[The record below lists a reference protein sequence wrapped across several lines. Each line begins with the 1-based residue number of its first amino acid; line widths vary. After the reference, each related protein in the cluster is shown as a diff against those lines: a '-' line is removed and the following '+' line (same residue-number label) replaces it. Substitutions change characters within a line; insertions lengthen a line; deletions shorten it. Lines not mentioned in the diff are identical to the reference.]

1 MKNSL
6 SLACCAL
13 MLTCLLASCRQKVV
27 MYSLVELTDSTCL
40 QLTRWSVLGVLP
52 ARDTLQERFLG
63 LDHMKEAGLS
73 DDGHGLTE
81 GDFCKTPYIFTKG
94 GLAGSAGP
102 ITVRQVASSEPI
114 IDIATAFSKK
124 GEPFEPAK
132 GAAVYL
138 SAQLAST
145 VDETVFLTTRSSNGI
160 KVWLNGDSIYHS
172 YEFKGFEM
180 TASEFLPLRLKKG
193 LNQLVIKRVNHGLPW
208 LFEGKLCRR
217 PKLAEAY
224 QLKTT
229 HFLLSNPLAG
239 DSLFLLSNPAKDL
252 DTTLH
257 CEIRDLDGNVQLAW
271 TADTASQ
278 GGVNIQHLKP
288 QAAYVFQFRAGNR
301 LFMHPFY
308 VGDPDLA
315 LVNYRAKALKHFG
328 PGYDTCEVGSY
339 LFRLA
344 FLLDHPSR
352 KDDWWWS
359 FKVAAVLVEL
369 DRILNN
375 FEKQQSLYQHSFGIQ
390 YRTYRSNVD
399 DSLQRYLLIQ
409 PYEVDPDTALPLVV
423 VIRPFIENL
432 HPFLASPQLARY
444 WSLTYATYL
453 ANTYHVTIMMP
464 EARMSLNEPMDEAIE
479 SDILQAIE
487 HVQAA
492 VKIDKQRIFLHGNC
506 SAGFR
511 CLMLACRHPE
521 LFAAV
526 GLYAPVYEMKARTAW
541 ESASVPKEHLKQLSH
556 TPMALHYDPLDTHS
570 PYRLY
575 EALVKD
581 AKRQRLPLKVSHS
594 DYSGLHFNVL
604 LVGDEMF
611 QFFKQV
617 SIEKH

>member
-1 MKNSL
+1 MKHPL

-13 MLTCLLASCRQKVV
+13 MLTCLLTSCRQKVV
-27 MYSLVELTDSTCL
+27 TYSLEELTDSTNI
-40 QLTRWSVLGVLP
+40 QLNRWSVLGVLP

-63 LDHMKEAGLS
+63 VDHLKEAWLS

-81 GDFCKTPYIFTKG
+81 VGFCKTPYSYIKRGLVLADG
-94 GLAGSAGP
+94 GVTIKQLTAD
-102 ITVRQVASSEPI
+102 EPI
-114 IDIATAFSKK
+114 VDIATAFSKK
-124 GEPFEPAK
+124 GETFSPPK

-138 SAQLAST
+138 FAQLESGS
-145 VDETVFLTTRSSNGI
+145 DETVFMTTRSSNGL

-180 TASEFLPLRLKKG
+180 TSSEFIPLRLKKG

-271 TADTASQ
+271 TADTATQ

-288 QAAYVFQFRAGNR
+288 QAAYVFQFHAGNR
-301 LFMHPFY
+301 LFIHPFY

-315 LVNYRAKALKHFG
+315 LANYRAKALKLFG
-328 PGYDTCEVGSY
+328 SGYDTCEVGSY

-352 KDDWWWS
+352 KDDWWWP

-369 DRILNN
+369 DRLFHNL
-375 FEKQQSLYQHSFGIQ
+375 EKQQPLYQHSFGIQ
-390 YRTYRSNVD
+390 YRTYRSNMD

-444 WSLTYATYL
+444 WSLTYAAYL
-453 ANTYHVTIMMP
+453 ANTYHVNIMMS

-479 SDILQAIE
+479 SEILQAIE

-492 VKIDKQRIFLHGNC
+492 VKIDKQRIYLHGNC
-506 SAGFR
+506 TAGFR
-511 CLMLACRHPE
+511 CLMLACRHSQ

-556 TPMALHYDPLDTHS
+556 TPMVLHYDPLDTHS

-575 EALVKD
+575 EALIND
-581 AKRQRLPLKVSHS
+581 AKRQRLPLQVSHS